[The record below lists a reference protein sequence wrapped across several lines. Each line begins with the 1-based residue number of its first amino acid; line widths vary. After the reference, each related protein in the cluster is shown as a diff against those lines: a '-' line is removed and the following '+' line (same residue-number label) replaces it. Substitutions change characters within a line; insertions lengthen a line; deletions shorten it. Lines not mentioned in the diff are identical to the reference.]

1 MSAWLLTGCRQDDQR
16 RSHGW
21 NDHQT
26 KEITMST
33 PINYTKLAA
42 SLDYAALEK
51 KLAQLGEGQ
60 PPKKRKNVG
69 DVLEPLRERLLDL
82 KQKGWS
88 SGQLVEE
95 LKAAGVPVSPARL
108 RDCLNRWADGGGK
121 TVRRQ
126 ARRRPVVASTA
137 AISPTSSPMS
147 TTPKKPV
154 IAPQSSPFTLR

>member
-33 PINYTKLAA
+33 PIDYTKLAA

-60 PPKKRKNVG
+60 PPKK
-69 DVLEPLRERLLDL
+69 
-82 KQKGWS
+82 S
-88 SGQLVEE
+88 
-95 LKAAGVPVSPARL
+95 A
-108 RDCLNRWADGGGK
+108 
-121 TVRRQ
+121 
-126 ARRRPVVASTA
+126 ASTA
-137 AISPTSSPMS
+137 P
-147 TTPKKPV
+147 
-154 IAPQSSPFTLR
+154 SPFTLR